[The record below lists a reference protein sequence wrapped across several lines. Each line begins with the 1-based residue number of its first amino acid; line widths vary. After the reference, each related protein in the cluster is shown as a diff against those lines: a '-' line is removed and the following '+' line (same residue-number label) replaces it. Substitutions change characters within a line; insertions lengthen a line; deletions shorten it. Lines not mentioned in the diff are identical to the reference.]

1 MSERREE
8 AVAGV
13 TLAQYAIL
21 CAGREDGLPLADLL
35 SLAEVRPQVWARAE
49 DAWGARL
56 LEDLD
61 GDGPLA
67 EELVALVAEARTL
80 WERPLPPFDT
90 VLRAWLDFER
100 AWAQAVNEDA
110 FLAAFGMRAAD
121 VARLQ
126 ERWAA
131 IAGRDPSVQQ
141 EMVRILAEEPENLP
155 RPTPGPARI
164 VVRPHGRTA

>member
-1 MSERREE
+1 MADRREE

-21 CAGREDGLPLADLL
+21 WAGREDGLPLPDIL
-35 SLAEVRPQVWARAE
+35 SLAEVRPEIWTRAE

-56 LEDLD
+56 LDDLD

-80 WERPLPPFDT
+80 WERPLPPVDT
-90 VLRAWLDFER
+90 ELCAWLDFER
-100 AWAQAVNEDA
+100 AWAQAVDEHA

-126 ERWAA
+126 EHWAA
-131 IAGRDPSVQQ
+131 VAARDPSVQR
-141 EMVRILAEEPENLP
+141 EMVRILAEEPGKPL
-155 RPTPGPARI
+155 RPTPGPMRI
-164 VVRPHGRTA
+164 VGRPHGRTA